1 MFLINKS
8 AAELAKKAT
17 AAYMAANPGSLKFV
31 AGAVGPTNKTLSVSP
46 SVENPAFRGITY
58 DEVVDA
64 YYQQL
69 EGLYAGGV
77 DMFLVETIFDTL
89 NAKAA
94 MFALEKFFADQGVR
108 IPVFVSGTIVDNSG
122 RTLSGQTNEAFWN
135 SISHAKPLA
144 VGLNCALGATDMKK
158 YIANLSACADC
169 FVFCYP
175 NAGLPNAM
183 GGYDQK
189 GVEMAEEI
197 RPFCEENLVNAI
209 GGCCGSTPEHIAAIK
224 TMASAYPPRPVHEV
238 EPLMR
243 ISGLEPLNYQPNP
256 SNMRSTF
263 LNLGERC
270 NVAGSIMFKKAVI
283 NNDYDTALS
292 IALKQVQQGADVLDI
307 NMDDGLIDGVAAMT
321 KFVNLCISGVGW
333 SGCGCRCFCVCG
345 RQAGMLACVWC
356 FAQLAGS
363 ACRFAGLVVAAGAV
377 ASSLVLAVVP
387 TFCCLCAAPV
397 CTCACCGAD
406 PEISRVPFMID
417 SSKFHIVEAGLKCA
431 QGKCIVNSI
440 SLKEGEDK
448 FTEQATI
455 VKNHG
460 AAVVVMAFDETGQAA
475 GFEDKVR
482 LNQQGWAG
490 AAGRLCSETVL

>member
-1 MFLINKS
+1 VFLINKS

-17 AAYMAANPGSLKFV
+17 AAYMAAHPGSLKFV

-69 EGLYAGGV
+69 DGLYAGGV

-94 MFALEKFFADQGVR
+94 VYALEKFFADKGVR
-108 IPVFVSGTIVDNSG
+108 IPVFISGTIVDNSG

-189 GVEMAEEI
+189 GVEMGEEI

-224 TMASAYPPRPVHEV
+224 AMASAYPPRPVHEV
-238 EPLMR
+238 EPQMR
-243 ISGLEPLNYQPNP
+243 ISGLEPLNYQPNA

-270 NVAGSIMFKKAVI
+270 NVAGSALFKKAII
-283 NNDYDTALS
+283 NNDYDTALG

-321 KFVNLCISGVGW
+321 KFVNLCVSGVWPGGLLFIVTIRTAYCMSVQAW
-333 SGCGCRCFCVCG
+333 SSAVLLPSFCPACKHAAQFQVHLVGPLLAAWVRFTCWLHVAHIDWSVC
-345 RQAGMLACVWC
+345 
-356 FAQLAGS
+356 
-363 ACRFAGLVVAAGAV
+363 
-377 ASSLVLAVVP
+377 
-387 TFCCLCAAPV
+387 
-397 CTCACCGAD
+397 
-406 PEISRVPFMID
+406 SRVCM
-417 SSKFHIVEAGLKCA
+417 CC
-431 QGKCIVNSI
+431 Q
-440 SLKEGEDK
+440 
-448 FTEQATI
+448 T
-455 VKNHG
+455 
-460 AAVVVMAFDETGQAA
+460 
-475 GFEDKVR
+475 R
-482 LNQQGWAG
+482 
-490 AAGRLCSETVL
+490 